1 MHNSVKG
8 VKTIELYTKF
18 EKRVIVNKL
27 KNKQE
32 RQGRIPFLKQVS
44 RTSKKLAFME
54 NSLGVSQKIKSG

>member
-1 MHNSVKG
+1 MKG

-32 RQGRIPFLKQVS
+32 RQGRILFLKQVS